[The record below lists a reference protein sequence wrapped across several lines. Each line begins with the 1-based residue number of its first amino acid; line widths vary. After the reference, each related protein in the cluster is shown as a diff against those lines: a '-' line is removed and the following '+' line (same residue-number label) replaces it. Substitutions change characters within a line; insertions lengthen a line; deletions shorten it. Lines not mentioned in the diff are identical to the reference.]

1 VIDAANPATAE
12 MDWATFMNRPAAYID
27 VTRLA
32 ACFGG
37 NIRIPLCERLLAEG
51 RLQDRL
57 SATISEFYALA
68 TPVGPDAANAADQR
82 IALLPAGKT
91 RDLVRRAGAVFWA
104 NTIAN
109 AIRADEVRQLRGRLG
124 DELYAFAVANRQL
137 SERSGSLD
145 LADATDAQIDEDG
158 WRCLGGW
165 CESQHKAISERVR
178 LKRPASPAIDGGVTR
193 PFSEI
198 GPAIVRCAVV

>member
-1 VIDAANPATAE
+1 
-12 MDWATFMNRPAAYID
+12 MDWATFMNRPVAYVD

-37 NIRIPLCERLLAEG
+37 SITIAICERLRAAN
-51 RLQDRL
+51 RLEDRL
-57 SATISEFYALA
+57 SAGISEFYALA

-82 IALLPAGKT
+82 IALLAAGKT
-91 RDLVRRAGAVFWA
+91 RDLVRRAGAIYWA

-109 AIRADEVRQLRGRLG
+109 AIRADEVRPLRSRLG
-124 DELYAFAVANRQL
+124 DELYAFAVANRHL
-137 SERSGSLD
+137 SERSGRLD

-165 CESQHKAISERVR
+165 CESQHKAVSERVR
-178 LKRPASPAIDGGVTR
+178 LKSPASPAIDGDVTG